1 MISWIQRSF
10 QHHFRLIFALLLIG
24 MVVPFIFTIGST
36 PGIGRADRT
45 AVTRDFYGH
54 NLASLEDAGR
64 IIEDGRLS
72 AQLQMATGATADQIQ
87 FYGFQ
92 RVAALHMADQLH
104 VPPASP
110 TELQDYIRHLRI
122 FAGQDGQ
129 FDVSRY
135 DQFRAN
141 LKSGGAISEG
151 DIARVIADDVRIQKI
166 EALLS
171 GPGYVLP
178 GDVNALMVKGDT
190 TWTISTATVDY
201 ATFGRDI
208 SPSDAEISKFF
219 SDNSFR
225 YTIGPRVEV
234 DYVEFPAAPFL
245 SQVAAPT
252 DGEIAD
258 FYNSN
263 PGRFPPPAAAKA
275 PGAKPNPLAD
285 FEAVKGQVRA
295 ALVAEKA
302 KRAAIKA
309 GSDLAF
315 ELFDGKIA
323 RGQALDSFLAG
334 QKLKTA
340 SLAPFTLEAGPA
352 EFGGSHEI
360 SEAAFRL
367 SADRYFSEA
376 IPSPNGAV
384 VLILKDT
391 LPSREPSLAEVR
403 DKVRADAIDN
413 EKRKSFV
420 EFGRTLKAGI
430 ERRLKEGESFE
441 KAAAEAAGDVKVAV
455 KSYPAFRLR
464 DQPRDIDP
472 VVTGVLDSLGKGG
485 VSDMEA
491 TADKGILVYAADKK
505 TPPLGETA
513 AGYAQMRAALARA
526 SSGSESVAILG
537 DLVDRELKRTD
548 TTAK

>member
-36 PGIGRADRT
+36 PGVGRADRT

-54 NLASLEDAGR
+54 NLASLEESGR
-64 IIEDGRLS
+64 ILEDARLS
-72 AQLQMATGATADQIQ
+72 AQLQLATGATADQIQ
-87 FYGFQ
+87 FYGYQ

-104 VPPASP
+104 VPPATT
-110 TELQDYIRHLRI
+110 TELQDFIKHLRI

-135 DQFRAN
+135 DQFRTN
-141 LKSGGAISEG
+141 LKTGGAISEA

-166 EALLS
+166 QALLS

-178 GDVNALMVKGDT
+178 GDVNLLMVKGDT

-201 ATFGRDI
+201 AAFAPNI

-225 YTIGPRVEV
+225 YTIAPGVEV
-234 DYVEFPAAPFL
+234 DYVEFPSAPYL
-245 SQVAAPT
+245 SQVSPPT

-263 PGRFPPPAAAKA
+263 PGKFPPPAAKA

-285 FEAVKGQVRA
+285 FDAVKEQVRT

-302 KRAAIKA
+302 RRAAIKA
-309 GSDLAF
+309 GSDFAF
-315 ELFDGKIA
+315 GLFDGKIA
-323 RGQALDSFLAG
+323 RGPALDSYLAG
-334 QKLKTA
+334 LKLKTA
-340 SLAPFTLEAGPA
+340 SIAPFTLEAGPS
-352 EFGGSHEI
+352 EFAGSREI

-376 IPSPNGAV
+376 IPTPNGAV
-384 VLILKDT
+384 VLILRGT
-391 LPSREPSLAEVR
+391 LPSREPALAEVR
-403 DKVRADAIDN
+403 DKVRADALDN

-420 EFGRTLKAGI
+420 EFGRLLKAGI
-430 ERRLKEGESFE
+430 ERRLKDGEPFE
-441 KAAAEAAGDVKVAV
+441 KAAVEAGGSVKVTV
-455 KSYPAFRLR
+455 KSYPAFTLR

-472 VVTGVLDSLGKGG
+472 VVTSVLDSLGKGS

-491 TADKGILVYAADKK
+491 TADKGVLVYAANKK
-505 TPPLGETA
+505 TPPLGESA
-513 AGYAQMRAALARA
+513 PGYAQMRAALARA

-548 TTAK
+548 TAAK